1 MDMFLPLSRMARR
14 FLLPNNNCIISK
26 KKKKKKQQLN
36 KANTIVKKKI
46 KILKFV
52 FPTSIIP

>member
-14 FLLPNNNCIISK
+14 FLLSNSNCTISK
-26 KKKKKKQQLN
+26 KKKKKKQQPN
-36 KANTIVKKKI
+36 KANTIEKKK